1 MWRLRASG
9 LQAVFF
15 VVGNKEIFGYYHML
29 CRGLTLGFLGLGCM
43 ATCCRRRAEKGGA
56 CTHVHGFRVYVL
68 GFYMHGRVC
77 PW

>member
-1 MWRLRASG
+1 
-9 LQAVFF
+9 
-15 VVGNKEIFGYYHML
+15 ML
-29 CRGLTLGFLGLGCM
+29 CRGLTLGSLGLGCM